1 MTKIKFF
8 GTRDYEKDV
17 ALNWAKE
24 NDVEVSFSNDFLSY
38 DTLDQLEGFD
48 GVTTMQFGKLEK
60 EAYPKLEAM
69 GIKQVAQ
76 RTAGFDM
83 YDLELAKKHGIIIS
97 NVPSYSPETIAEYS
111 VAAALNLVRRF
122 PRIEKRVQDYD
133 FTWDA
138 TIMARPVKD
147 MTVAIIGTGRI
158 GALTGNL
165 FAGFGAKIVGYDLY
179 PNDSLDFL
187 EYKDTIEEA
196 VKDADIVSLHMPGS
210 ADNHHIFNKE
220 MFAKFKDGAILVNAA
235 RGAVVDTEA
244 LIDAV
249 NEGKLTGAAVDTYE
263 FEMPYFTFDFTGK
276 ELEDETFKKLIE
288 NDRIQLIPHIAFF
301 SDEAVRN
308 LVEGGL
314 NAALNVIKTGDT
326 PTRLN

>member
-210 ADNHHIFNKE
+210 ADNHLIFNKE

-288 NDRIQLIPHIAFF
+288 NDRIQLTPHIAFF

>member
-60 EAYPKLEAM
+60 EAYPKLETM

-249 NEGKLTGAAVDTYE
+249 NEGKLTGVAVDTYE

-288 NDRIQLIPHIAFF
+288 NDRIQLTPHIAFF

>member
-235 RGAVVDTEA
+235 RGAVVDTKA

-288 NDRIQLIPHIAFF
+288 NDRIQLTPHIAFF

>member
-60 EAYPKLEAM
+60 EAYPKLEAL

-288 NDRIQLIPHIAFF
+288 NDRIQLTPHIAFF